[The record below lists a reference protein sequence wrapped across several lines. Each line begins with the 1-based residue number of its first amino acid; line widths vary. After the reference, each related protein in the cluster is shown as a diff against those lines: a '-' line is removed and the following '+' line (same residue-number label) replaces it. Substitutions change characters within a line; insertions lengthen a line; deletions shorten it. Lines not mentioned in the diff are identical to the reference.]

1 MIINQEGGF
10 AAAIVGMMA
19 RERLSFHTEV
29 PEQLVVLDPKLSAVD
44 EQYVR
49 ILQRYKE
56 LLKNSDNFDPE
67 VREDS
72 CEHSLNICNFA
83 SISGN
88 PNDGGS
94 CRECQQRQG

>member
-56 LLKNSDNFDPE
+56 LLKNSDTFDPE
-67 VREDS
+67 VRKYAPRLLKQNQTKNS
-72 CEHSLNICNFA
+72 F
-83 SISGN
+83 SGD
-88 PNDGGS
+88 PHDGG
-94 CRECQQRQG
+94 RR